1 MFNLKGLLQDE
12 EFLVAAGLLS
22 AGSQGQS
29 IGQAAFPSIL
39 QAAQVKKAF
48 GDTAKSTKT
57 VWSIKDNANV
67 LASDKV
73 IAENPDNYL
82 PAKTTKDQRIV
93 KGADGFNYY
102 VGGEN
107 DGDRVLPNVK
117 KDKKEKKFT
126 MGDAEVA
133 VYNKLKV
140 AKNDKE
146 FKQILDGLSKAE
158 QQLYYNKIAGDP
170 DLIDQMIVEQFE
182 NQVKLDPAQMSAISE
197 YKLTKKV
204 EGYENVMAIVE
215 AQIENNPDVP
225 FDKIL
230 ESLIEAGLIEK

>member
-1 MFNLKGLLQDE
+1 MSILRGLLQDE
-12 EFLVAAGLLS
+12 QFLVAAGLLS
-22 AGSQGQS
+22 AGSQGQN
-29 IGQAAFPSIL
+29 IGQAAFPALL
-39 QAAQVKKAF
+39 QAAQIQKAF
-48 GDTAKSTKT
+48 TPEDKERKTIKGADGFQYYIDTGDRVLPNVVKAKK
-57 VWSIKDNANV
+57 
-67 LASDKV
+67 
-73 IAENPDNYL
+73 EE
-82 PAKTTKDQRIV
+82 DQKIV
-93 KGADGFNYY
+93 KGNDGFNYY
-102 VGGEN
+102 VGGEK
-107 DGDRVLPNVK
+107 DGQRVLPNV
-117 KDKKEKKFT
+117 EKKPNKQT